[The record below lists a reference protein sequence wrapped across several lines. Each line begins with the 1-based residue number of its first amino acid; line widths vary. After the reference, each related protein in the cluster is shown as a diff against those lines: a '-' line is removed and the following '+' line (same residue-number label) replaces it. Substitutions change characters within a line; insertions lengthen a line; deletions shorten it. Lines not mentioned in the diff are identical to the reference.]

1 MNMFRNLLTVAL
13 IALGLGLWFTDP
25 VTWHWVDLG
34 GPYAVN
40 ALTFLTETRPISY
53 IILFVIALALWMTRK
68 QF

>member
-25 VTWHWVDLG
+25 TTWRWVDLG
-34 GPYAVN
+34 GPHAVQ
-40 ALTFLTETRPISY
+40 AVGFLAETRPISF